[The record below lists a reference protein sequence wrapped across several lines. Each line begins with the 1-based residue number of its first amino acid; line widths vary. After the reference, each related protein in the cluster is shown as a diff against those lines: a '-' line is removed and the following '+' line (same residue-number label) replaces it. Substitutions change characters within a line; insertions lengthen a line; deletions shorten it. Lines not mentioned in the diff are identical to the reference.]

1 MRKGPSRAPK
11 AASSKRVS
19 ALEPGREIV
28 EDERTY
34 RFLTYVFGG
43 GVKVDG
49 ARKDFDERTPI
60 RVPSIRGQLRFWW
73 RAVNPSKCVE
83 LKKLHARESEI
94 FGSTS
99 SPSPLVITVKLQP
112 RLPRRVE
119 FLEGKFK
126 AKWGYENIAYGAFP
140 LRDTDG
146 NINHGVLH
154 DYQEQK
160 WTILLRYP
168 RQHEEDVRAA
178 LWAWAHFGGL
188 GGRTRRGFGAIEEV
202 DTQAMSPSID
212 DGWARYVSGEAV
224 AWPHIPKLAKHG
236 LVISSALCSDG
247 KQALD
252 FLLRAMRELR
262 QGQIGRKYV
271 DGSNT
276 PARSYWP
283 EADAIRGLTGE
294 RLPKHKER
302 LSQSNKFPR
311 AAFGLPIIFQF
322 KDKVSSKTPIG
333 DPRDTTLTPKDKNR
347 LASRLILR
355 PHRAPNGDVKAAALV
370 LDHPPVGRIVLSG
383 KALRSPESVETG
395 IHGAEEARSM
405 SGKGRPSPLTKG
417 DAVFGDPIDRYLEE
431 IR

>member
-1 MRKGPSRAPK
+1 MRKGPSHKPEEV
-11 AASSKRVS
+11 SSRPVS
-19 ALEPGREIV
+19 VSDPHLAIV
-28 EDERTY
+28 EDERSY

-49 ARKDFDERTPI
+49 ARKEFDERTPI

-73 RAVNPSKCVE
+73 RAVNPSKCASVSA
-83 LKKLHARESEI
+83 LHAREAEI

-99 SPSPLVITVKLQP
+99 SPSPLVITVKKQP

-126 AKWGYENIAYGAFP
+126 AKGGYENIAYGAFP

-146 NINHGVLH
+146 NTNHGVLH
-154 DYQEQK
+154 DYQEHT

-168 RQHEEDVRAA
+168 GGYGHDVRAA

-202 DTQAMSPSID
+202 DTHEMSPSID
-212 DGWARYVSGEAV
+212 GGWAKYVSGEPV
-224 AWPHIPKLAKHG
+224 AWPHVPKLEKRR
-236 LVISSALCSDG
+236 LVISSAVCSDG

-252 FLLRAMRELR
+252 CLLRAMRELR

-283 EADAIRGLTGE
+283 EADAIRGITGE
-294 RLPKHKER
+294 SLPKHQQR

-322 KDKVSSKTPIG
+322 KDKVSSKTPSG

-355 PHRAPNGDVKAAALV
+355 PNRAPSGEVRAAALV
-370 LDHPPVGRIVLSG
+370 LEHPPVGQIVLSG
-383 KALRSPESVETG
+383 KALRSPASVETG
-395 IHGAEEARSM
+395 IHDADEARRL

-417 DAVFGDPIDRYLEE
+417 DAVFVDPIDRYLEE